1 MSIFPLSLLSIW
13 NFLLVLELLTSSQI
27 IFLSMSVTEEKD
39 TKLCT
44 QVLDNMILE
53 SSLSLSIAIIASDAS
68 VKNNIANSMSYIHT
82 FDKSLIK
89 TIYYTV
95 YITSTEVELFVIRC
109 GINQSLSLDNI
120 SKIIVITDTFHA
132 VKKIFNPSVY
142 PYQL

>member
-1 MSIFPLSLLSIW
+1 
-13 NFLLVLELLTSSQI
+13 
-27 IFLSMSVTEEKD
+27 MSVTEEKD

-53 SSLSLSIAIIASDAS
+53 SSLSLSIAIIASDTS
-68 VKNNIANSMSYIHT
+68 VKNNIATSIAYIHT

-95 YITSTEVELFVIRC
+95 YITSTEVEPFVIRC

-132 VKKIFNPSVY
+132 VKKIFNPLVY